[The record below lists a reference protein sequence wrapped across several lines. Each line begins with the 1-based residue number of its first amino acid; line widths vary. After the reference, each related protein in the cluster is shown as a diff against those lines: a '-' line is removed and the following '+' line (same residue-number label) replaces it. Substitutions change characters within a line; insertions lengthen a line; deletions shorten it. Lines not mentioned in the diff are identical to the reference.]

1 MDNVALLRDTQ
12 EKLAERIRQKLPE
25 DGNTEIDSGV
35 HVFRRSER
43 SDFFHGESRLALCLI
58 VQGAKEVMVGEQVYH
73 YDRDHYLITAAEL
86 PTISRVVEASP
97 DRPYL
102 AIACGLDPALVRS
115 VLMSTPMLQ
124 MNLDENDNALKVQE
138 VEISIVDAVLRLMV
152 AAENPQDAEF
162 LIPMIMKEI
171 VYRLLC
177 NDHGSRLA
185 RIAGTHP
192 TSARITRAL
201 DTLRTHFDQPLSVP
215 EIANDLGM
223 SVSSFHDHFKRATG
237 LTPLQFQKHV
247 RLREARRLL
256 LTEDID
262 IASAGYQVGYRDA
275 SHFNRDYKR
284 MFGESPSRDI
294 DRLRAAGPLATA
306 AT

>member
-1 MDNVALLRDTQ
+1 MENMRLRDTRS
-12 EKLAERIRQKLPE
+12 KLADQIRLRLPE
-25 DGNTEIDSGV
+25 DGNAEITNGV
-35 HVFRRSER
+35 YAFRRSDT

-73 YDRDHYLITAAEL
+73 YDPDHYLITAAEL

-97 DRPYL
+97 DQPYL

-115 VLMSTPMLQ
+115 VLMSAPMMQ

-138 VEISIVDAVLRLMV
+138 TEASIVDAVLRLMI

-171 VYRLLC
+171 IYRLLC
-177 NDHGSRLA
+177 NDHGARLA

-201 DTLRTHFDQPLSVP
+201 DTLRTQYDQPFSVP
-215 EIANDLGM
+215 DIAEDLGM

-247 RLREARRLL
+247 RLREARRIL

-262 IASAGYQVGYRDA
+262 IATAGYQVGYRDA

-284 MFGESPSRDI
+284 MFGASPSRDI
-294 DRLRAAGPLATA
+294 DQLRAAGPLATA
-306 AT
+306 TN